1 MLSIDELLDTALVL
15 ESLAEESGPD
25 CNRIYLSRAKKF
37 RDAASN
43 LVAALS
49 NESDDLYIMRDGI
62 YDEAPEM

>member
-15 ESLAEESGPD
+15 EGIAEESGPD
-25 CNRIYLSRAKKF
+25 CKRIYLARAKKF

-49 NESDDLYIMRDGI
+49 NEGDDLYIMRDGI